1 MKVKKLRIWLL
12 GVWTVLLITAWF
24 LNGCTSMT
32 GPLPEPAGGKEEG
45 KKFPVAFSPLRVY
58 EGEVTRAAGVV
69 ASGQLRLLVYKAGDA
84 LTATPVSNRLYKV
97 TNGLLSPAEGEE
109 ELELT
114 AGNYLFYT
122 CMPGN
127 RFTPVN
133 GVASGFIPGDDP
145 QASLTKALVEEGS
158 IVMLEPLTHKASRVG
173 FTIVKAD
180 DATYASLLL
189 PSCLTL
195 YSQPSSPVTFTL
207 GEGGGRLDVAAGLD
221 TLCFKAFTRTEAGG
235 YEQDRVVL
243 PRPAGTFNLALETKI
258 DLGDGSGPK
267 DCTVRGQVE
276 NRMFEPGR
284 FYHFTI
290 RVKDLRE
297 GGDIML
303 MVTDWNSF
311 GWEDNTGG
319 NGMGIVAGHW
329 NGVIWND
336 DMGTE

>member
-12 GVWTVLLITAWF
+12 GVWVVLLITAWL
-24 LNGCTSMT
+24 LNGCTSPVVPFT
-32 GPLPEPAGGKEEG
+32 EPGGGKEEG
-45 KKFPVAFSPLRVY
+45 KKYPVAFSPLRVY
-58 EGEVTRAAGVV
+58 EGEVTRAADLL
-69 ASGQLRLLVYKAGDA
+69 ASGELRMLIYKAGDVP
-84 LTATPVSNRLYKV
+84 TADPVANRLYKV
-97 TNGLLSPAEGEE
+97 TDGVLSPAQGEE
-109 ELELT
+109 ELELV

-122 CMPGN
+122 CMPED
-127 RFTPVN
+127 RFILTG
-133 GVASGFIPGDDP
+133 GVASGFAHGDDP

-180 DATYASLLL
+180 DATYASLSQ

-207 GEGGGRLDVAAGLD
+207 GEGGGDLNVAAGLD
-221 TLCFKAFTRTEAGG
+221 TLCFKAFAVREAGG

-243 PRPAGTFNLALETKI
+243 PRPASTFNLALETKI
-258 DLGDGSGPK
+258 DLGDGNGPQ

-297 GGDIML
+297 GGDVML